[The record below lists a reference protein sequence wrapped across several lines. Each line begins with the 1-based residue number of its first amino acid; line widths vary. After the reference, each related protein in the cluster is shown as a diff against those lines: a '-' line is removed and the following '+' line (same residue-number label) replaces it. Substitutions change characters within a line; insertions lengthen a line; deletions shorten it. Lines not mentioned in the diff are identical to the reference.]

1 MKAFSLTERHMLSFR
16 AEFFNIANHP
26 QFKLPSNNPDQS
38 GGAAISSTLPDNQRE
53 IQFGLKW
60 SF

>member
-1 MKAFSLTERHMLSFR
+1 MKEISLTERHALSFR
-16 AEFFNIANHP
+16 SEFFNIANHP
-26 QFKLPSNNPDQS
+26 RFKLPNNNSDQS

-60 SF
+60 S